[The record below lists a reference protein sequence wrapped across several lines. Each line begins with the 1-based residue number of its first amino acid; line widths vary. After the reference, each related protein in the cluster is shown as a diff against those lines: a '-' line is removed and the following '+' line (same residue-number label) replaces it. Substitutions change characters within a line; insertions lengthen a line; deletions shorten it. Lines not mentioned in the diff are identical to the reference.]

1 MSQTETLLVELGTEE
16 LPPKSLKALG
26 LAFRDGI
33 LAGLQQRELSFGAVQ
48 WFASPRR
55 LAVLVESV
63 ALQAEDRE
71 VETLG
76 PPAAQARDEAGE
88 WKPAA
93 LGFAR
98 KQGVEPGQLQVIETP
113 KGPRL
118 GLRSTQAGARTRDCL
133 NEIIHESIR
142 GLPVAKRM
150 RWGASRVE
158 FVRPVHW
165 VVAMLGGESDFGEVL
180 GLPTGNVTRGHRV
193 HSSGEI
199 VLKQPGDYPA
209 ALAAAHVVANFDER
223 QAMIREQVEVEASA
237 LKANAVIDPDLL
249 EEVTGL
255 VEWPVALTGNF
266 EERFLE
272 VPAEA
277 LISSMKEHQKYF
289 HVVDGEG
296 RLLPHF
302 ITVANIESRD
312 PAQVIAGNERVIRPR
327 LSDAAFFFET
337 DRKRSLASRVDDL
350 RNVVFQQQL
359 GTLHDKARRVSRLAG
374 ELAQRLG
381 GPAELAQRAGLLGK
395 ADLTTEMVLEFADMQ
410 GIAGTYY
417 ARHDGEEPAVADALE
432 QQYWPRFAGDRLPEG
447 LTAAAVALADRL
459 DTLVGIF
466 GIGQPPTGSKDPF
479 ALRRASLAVLRILVE
494 KELDLD
500 LRECLALTVAQ
511 FPEDTLQ
518 EDCAEQVLDYVLER
532 FRAWYEEDGIPVE
545 VFRAV
550 SANRPS
556 RPLDIQRRVKAVDAF
571 TRLPEAEAL
580 AAANKRVGNI
590 LDKLE
595 AGYSFGDV
603 DDDLLEAQ
611 EERQLAGQLQ
621 ALGQTSGEHLAAGRY
636 TEALS
641 CLAALQQPVD
651 AFFDGVMVNSDNEAL
666 RRNRLNLL
674 HALRQRFLQVAD
686 ISQLAGLGKGD

>member
-1 MSQTETLLVELGTEE
+1 MSRTDTLLVELGTEE
-16 LPPKSLKALG
+16 LPPKSLKNLG

-33 LAGLQQRELSFGAVQ
+33 LAGLGQRELSFGDVQ

-55 LAVLVESV
+55 LAVLVDDV
-63 ALQAEDRE
+63 ALQAADRE

-76 PPAAQARDEAGE
+76 PPADQARDAAGQ
-88 WKPAA
+88 WKPSA

-98 KQGVEPGQLQVIETP
+98 KQGVEVDQLQVIDTP

-118 GLRSTQAGARTRDCL
+118 GLRSIQAGARTRNCL
-133 NEIIHESIR
+133 NEIIHESIHD
-142 GLPVAKRM
+142 LPVAKRM

-165 VVAMLGGESDFGEVL
+165 VVAMLGSDAEFGEVL
-180 GLPTGNVTRGHRV
+180 GLPTGRVTRGHRV
-193 HSSGEI
+193 HSNGDI
-199 VLKQPGDYPA
+199 VLNRPEDYPS
-209 ALAAAHVVANFDER
+209 ALAAAKVVASFEQR
-223 QAMIREQVEVEASA
+223 RAMIHEQVEVEASA
-237 LKANAVIDPDLL
+237 LKAKAVIDQALL
-249 EEVTGL
+249 DEVTGL

-289 HVVDGEG
+289 HVVDDEG

-302 ITVANIESRD
+302 ITVANIESKD
-312 PAQVIAGNERVIRPR
+312 PVQVIAGNERVIRPR
-327 LSDAAFFFET
+327 LSDAAFFFNT

-350 RNVVFQQQL
+350 RKVVFQQQL

-374 ELAQRLG
+374 QLAQRLG
-381 GPAELAQRAGLLGK
+381 SRVELAERAGLLGK

-410 GIAGTYY
+410 GIAGAYY
-417 ARHDGEEPAVADALE
+417 ARHDGEDPAVANALE
-432 QQYWPRFAGDRLPEG
+432 QQYWPRFAGDRLPG
-447 LTAAAVALADRL
+447 DLTAAAVALADRL
-459 DTLVGIF
+459 DTLTGIF

-500 LRECLALTVAQ
+500 LRECLALATQQ
-511 FPEDTLQ
+511 FPGNTLQ
-518 EDCAEQVLDYVLER
+518 TDCTEQVLDYVLER
-532 FRAWYEEDGIPVE
+532 FRAWYEEAGIPVE

-556 RPLDIQRRVKAVDAF
+556 RPLDIQRRVKAVHAF
-571 TRLPEAEAL
+571 IRLPEAEAL

-595 AGYSFGDV
+595 VDFIFGEV
-603 DDDLLEAQ
+603 DTQLLEAA
-611 EERQLAGQLQ
+611 EERTLAMQLQ
-621 ALGQTSGEHLAAGRY
+621 SLGETSETHLVEGRY

-651 AFFDGVMVNSDNEAL
+651 TFFDHVMVNSDNEGL

-674 HALRQRFLQVAD
+674 YALRQRFLQVAD
-686 ISQLAGLGKGD
+686 ISQLAGLGKAG